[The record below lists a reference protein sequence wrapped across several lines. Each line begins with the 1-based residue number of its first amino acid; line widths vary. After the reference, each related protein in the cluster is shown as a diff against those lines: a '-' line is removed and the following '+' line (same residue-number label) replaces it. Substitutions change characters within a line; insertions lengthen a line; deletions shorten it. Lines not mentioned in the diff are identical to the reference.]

1 MSKRKCKNVS
11 KEALYEMNLTEF
23 TQYLS
28 ELDPKEKEEKRNIFL
43 FMLGYKTGEECAEH
57 NLIEYRKLSTK
68 YYDLLR
74 IFKKLETDINNL
86 ES

>member
-1 MSKRKCKNVS
+1 MSKRKRKNVS

-28 ELDPKEKEEKRNIFL
+28 ELDPKEKEEKRNIFI
-43 FMLGYKTGEECAEH
+43 FMLGYKTGEEQ
-57 NLIEYRKLSTK
+57 LIAKYNKLSTK
-68 YYDLLR
+68 YYDLLG
-74 IFKKLETDINNL
+74 IFKKLEADINNL

>member
-1 MSKRKCKNVS
+1 MRKNIS
-11 KEALYEMNLTEF
+11 KEALYEMDLAEF

-43 FMLGYKTGEECAEH
+43 FMLGYKTSEEFAKYDLEKY
-57 NLIEYRKLSTK
+57 NKLSDK
-68 YYDLLR
+68 YYNLLG